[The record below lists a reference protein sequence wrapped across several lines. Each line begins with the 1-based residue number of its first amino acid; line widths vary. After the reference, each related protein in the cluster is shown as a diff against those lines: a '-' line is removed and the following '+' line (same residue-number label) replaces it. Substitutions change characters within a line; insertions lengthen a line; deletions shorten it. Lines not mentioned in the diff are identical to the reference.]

1 MDKGNDIDRLSLYL
15 MTDSLQTLAG
25 GDRFTTTERP
35 SRCFLDKL
43 EWSLLCRGRVSNLL
57 SNEVQK
63 SD

>member
-15 MTDSLQTLAG
+15 MTDSLQTFAAA
-25 GDRFTTTERP
+25 DRSATTERL
-35 SRCFLDKL
+35 SRRFLDKL
-43 EWSLLCRGRVSNLL
+43 ELSLLCSGGVSNLL